1 MDDRAFYITI
11 KKKGLFKNKIDEII
25 ISDGLNKIA
34 LREFQTF
41 IIDTKE
47 PLIIPIVRVGV

>member
-47 PLIIPIVRVGV
+47 PLIIPIVRVGI